1 MIMKAKEIIEVIE
14 EFAPPSI
21 QEKWDN
27 SGMIV
32 GDPESDVS
40 GVMLGL
46 DCTEELVEEA
56 VATDCN
62 MIITHHPLIF
72 KGIKSIGVATAVERT
87 VRALI
92 KNDILLYS
100 AHTSIDKVPYG
111 VSNLMADKLGLDNRE
126 VLEKEESG
134 YGLGVVGDLY
144 TPMDSLSFINLVK
157 QKFSLVVLKCS
168 LPVDRCISRVAVCG
182 GSGSSLIGAA
192 VVSGAQAY
200 ISGDISYHNFFC
212 EKDFMII
219 DIGHYESEIGVLD
232 LLKQVLLKKIP
243 NFAVRKSEKNNN
255 PIFYY

>member
-1 MIMKAKEIIEVIE
+1 MKAKEIIEVIE
-14 EFAPPSI
+14 DFAPPQI
-21 QEKWDN
+21 QEEWDN

-32 GDPESDVS
+32 GDPEYEVT

-56 VATDCN
+56 AATGCN
-62 MIITHHPLIF
+62 MIVTHHPLIF
-72 KGIKSIGVATAVERT
+72 KGMKRLGVATAIERT
-87 VRALI
+87 ARALV
-92 KNDILLYS
+92 KNDMLLYS
-100 AHTSIDKVPYG
+100 AHTSIDKVPSG
-111 VSNLMADKLGLDNRE
+111 VSDLMADKLGLIERE
-126 VLEKEESG
+126 ILAKEDDDF
-134 YGLGVVGDLY
+134 GLGIVGNLE
-144 TPMDSLSFINLVK
+144 TPMDSLSLISFVK
-157 QKFSLVVLKCS
+157 RKFSLTTMKCS
-168 LPVDRCISRVAVCG
+168 LPVDSLISRVAVCG
-182 GSGSSLIGAA
+182 GSGSSLIGTA
-192 VVSGAQAY
+192 VASGAQVY